1 MSENKRAI
9 VIVPGATGGAWAWQ
23 EVAGILRAHGH
34 DVFPITLTG
43 LGERSHLASAEVNL
57 TTHMMDVVNT
67 IKWNELDG
75 KGIVLVGHSYGGTVM
90 SGVAELVPDGTIA
103 AGVFLDAGVPDDG
116 QSQYEYMNVPTPEPD
131 GIFAPALAGG
141 HVRTN
146 TEGEQRAARLRTP
159 QPFNTF
165 TERLRLSGARER
177 IPTLMYVA
185 GTDNRIWER
194 RPQVDRLRNDDRWIW
209 RELPCGHN
217 LYILPEETAALI
229 MEAAD
234 N

>member
-9 VIVPGATGGAWAWQ
+9 VIIPGATSGAWAWQ
-23 EVAGILRAHGH
+23 EVAGILRRHGH

-43 LGERSHLASAEVNL
+43 LGERSHLASADVNL
-57 TTHMMDVVNT
+57 TTHIMDVVNT
-67 IKWNELDG
+67 IKWNDLDG

-90 SGVAELVPDGTIA
+90 SGVAEIVPDGTIA

-116 QSQYEYMNVPTPEPD
+116 QNQYEYMNAPVPEPD

-141 HVRTN
+141 HVRSN
-146 TEGEQRAARLRTP
+146 SPREQRAERLRTP

-165 TERLRLSGARER
+165 TERLKLTGARER

-185 GTDNRIWER
+185 GTENKLWER
-194 RPQVDRLRNDDRWIW
+194 RPQVDRVRHDDRWIW

-229 MEAAD
+229 VEAAKG
-234 N
+234 

>member
-1 MSENKRAI
+1 MNEDKRAV
-9 VIVPGATGGAWAWQ
+9 VIIPGATGGAWAWH
-23 EVAGILRAHGH
+23 EVASILREHGH
-34 DVFPITLTG
+34 EVYPITLTG
-43 LGERSHLASAEVNL
+43 LGERSHLASADVNL
-57 TTHMMDVVNT
+57 TTHIMDVVNT

-90 SGVAELVPDGTIA
+90 SGVAEVVPEGTIA

-116 QSQYEYMNVPTPEPD
+116 QSQYEYMNVQAPEPD

-141 HVRTN
+141 HVRSSAPS
-146 TEGEQRAARLRTP
+146 EQRADRLRTP
-159 QPFNTF
+159 QPIATF
-165 TERLRLSGARER
+165 TERLKLTGARER

-185 GTDNRIWER
+185 GTDNKLWER
-194 RPQVDRLRNDDRWIW
+194 RPQVERVRHDSRWIW

-229 MEAAD
+229 MEAA
-234 N
+234 NN